1 MPRYRPVPRESAYAK
16 RDRADGAARTKR
28 KDAAAPT
35 SYEPPLLLPGLVA
48 ESLARHRSGT
58 MASVVAAT
66 PARRPQFLL
75 EIPTPGGRV
84 PSAQS
89 LHPER

>member
-1 MPRYRPVPRESAYAK
+1 MPRYRLVPRESTYAK

-28 KDAAAPT
+28 NDDAAPT
-35 SYEPPLLLPGLVA
+35 SYEPLLLPGLAA

-58 MASVVAAT
+58 MAIVVAAT

-75 EIPTPGGRV
+75 ELPTLGSRV
-84 PSAQS
+84 PSARS

>member
-1 MPRYRPVPRESAYAK
+1 MPRYRLVSRESTHAK

-28 KDAAAPT
+28 NDAGAPT
-35 SYEPPLLLPGLVA
+35 SYEPPYSYQDWSRNPWRGTA
-48 ESLARHRSGT
+48 AGT

-75 EIPTPGGRV
+75 ELPTLGGRV

>member
-1 MPRYRPVPRESAYAK
+1 MPRYRLVSRESTYAK

-28 KDAAAPT
+28 NDAAAPT
-35 SYEPPLLLPGLVA
+35 SYEPPQLLPGLVA
-48 ESLARHRSGT
+48 ESLARHHSGT

-75 EIPTPGGRV
+75 ELPTLGGRV